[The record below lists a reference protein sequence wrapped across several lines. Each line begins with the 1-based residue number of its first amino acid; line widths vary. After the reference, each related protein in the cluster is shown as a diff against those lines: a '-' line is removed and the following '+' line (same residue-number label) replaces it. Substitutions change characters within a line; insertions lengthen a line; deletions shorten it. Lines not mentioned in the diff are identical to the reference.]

1 MIKLLKRKFILTAMI
16 AVAIVLIGVFSALN
30 IINHTSLNAQSEKL
44 LYELARLYNLNPVT
58 YDESEEAGTSN
69 ETMEDGDSPQESNT
83 DSAEAAGEPDGE
95 SEGGESNG
103 ESDGGSSDNSDGDS
117 PQSES
122 GRRFEVPQEEV
133 PVLAFMVPEI
143 NDNTVLSAVY
153 FTVSIDENEEVVHTD
168 ISKISGITEE
178 EANNMALEE
187 YKADRAYGW
196 KGNYRYLT
204 SEDSRG
210 NYVYIFLDRAIDLN
224 NQARVLMLSIL
235 IVLACFGVLFILVS
249 ILSNKMIK
257 PIAENIERQKCFIT
271 DAGHEIKTPLA
282 IIQANTEAL
291 ELHEGANKW
300 TSNIKDQSMR
310 LSILMTNMLLLAKAE
325 DYLGKD
331 KEEEV
336 DLDQLINDSLKMFEE
351 TFANKKL
358 KPVFSAESRLIV
370 RGGKTQYAQLLS
382 ILLDNIVKYAREDS
396 EIDIKAYSKD
406 KTTILEMGNYSD
418 YIPECEPE
426 RLFDRFYRPDATRY
440 SQQTGNGIGL
450 AAARAIMQLYN
461 GTIECAYDRADH
473 ILFTMVFK
481 SK

>member
-1 MIKLLKRKFILTAMI
+1 MIKLLKKKFIFTAMI
-16 AVAIVLIGVFSALN
+16 AVTILLAGVFAALN
-30 IINHTSLNAQSEKL
+30 IVNHTSLNAQSEKL
-44 LYELARLYNLNPVT
+44 LYELARIYNLNPVT
-58 YDESEEAGTSN
+58 YDGSDETATSEDINSQQ
-69 ETMEDGDSPQESNT
+69 DSSQENGT
-83 DSAEAAGEPDGE
+83 DSADGADESDGE
-95 SEGGESNG
+95 SDGESKG
-103 ESDGGSSDNSDGDS
+103 ESDGGSTDNSNGDS
-117 PQSES
+117 PQSS
-122 GRRFEVPQEEV
+122 SARRFEVPQEEV

-153 FTVSIDENEEVVHTD
+153 FTVSIDEKENVVHTD

-178 EANNMALEE
+178 EADKMALEE
-187 YKADRAYGW
+187 YKANRAYGW

-210 NYVYIFLDRAIDLN
+210 NYVYIFLDRSIDLN
-224 NQARVLMLSIL
+224 NQARVVMLSVL
-235 IVLACFGVLFILVS
+235 IALACFGVLFILVS

-300 TSNIKDQSMR
+300 TDNIKDQSMR
-310 LSILMTNMLLLAKAE
+310 LSILMTNMLLLAKAD
-325 DYLGKD
+325 DYVGRD

-336 DLDQLINDSLKMFEE
+336 DLDQLIKDSLEMFGESLK
-351 TFANKKL
+351 NKKL

-370 RGGKTQYAQLLS
+370 KGNKTQYAQLIS
-382 ILLDNIVKYAREDS
+382 IMLDNIVKYAREGS
-396 EIDIKAYSKD
+396 EIDIRAYSKE
-406 KTTILEMGNYSD
+406 KMTVLEMGNYSD

-426 RLFDRFYRPDATRY
+426 RLFDRFYRPDSTRY
-440 SQQTGNGIGL
+440 SQQVGNGIGL

-461 GTIECAYDRADH
+461 GTIECAYDKKDH
-473 ILFTMVFK
+473 IIFTMMFRNR
-481 SK
+481 